1 VLSITTSGN
10 YFVTVTDAGGCKGS
24 SDTIYVSLA
33 QRPQKPTIQRSG
45 DVLMTVNAFAYQWYK
60 DGISIP
66 NAVSQYFVVL
76 QTGTYS
82 VRVTNEEGCNAVSD
96 NVEVSILDIGR
107 EFEEV
112 ATETFSL
119 YPQPVTDNLNI
130 RTNIGEV
137 LVKAIALIDVSGKSI
152 ITLLG
157 EHMIGNAYEWRLSTV
172 NLENGVYY
180 LIIITDNGVFVHRV
194 MKS

>member
-1 VLSITTSGN
+1 
-10 YFVTVTDAGGCKGS
+10 
-24 SDTIYVSLA
+24 
-33 QRPQKPTIQRSG
+33 
-45 DVLMTVNAFAYQWYK
+45 MTVNAFAYQWYK